1 MTNDPDEPAEPV
13 WVREDVALAIHQ
25 RQLAEHG
32 GTEGVRDL
40 GLLASA
46 MARPHN
52 LLAYG
57 AQDAQDAQD
66 PSTPPDLAALAAAY
80 AFGIARN
87 HPFVDGNKRVAL
99 VVARTFLLLNGVDLV
114 ASQQEKYVT
123 FLRLAEGRLSEEEL
137 ADWIRVHLANA
148 PE

>member
-1 MTNDPDEPAEPV
+1 MTNEQHEPAEPV
-13 WVREDVALAIHQ
+13 WVREDVALAIHR

-32 GTEGVRDL
+32 GSEGVRDA

-46 MARPHN
+46 MARPRN
-52 LLAYG
+52 LLAY
-57 AQDAQDAQD
+57 AED
-66 PSTPPDLAALAAAY
+66 PAAPPDLAALAASY

-99 VVARTFLLLNGVDLV
+99 VVARTFLLLNGADLV
-114 ASQQEKYVT
+114 ASQEEKYVT
-123 FLRLAEGRLSEEEL
+123 FLRLAEGRLPEEEL
-137 ADWIRVHLANA
+137 AGWIRAHLANPQSK

>member
-1 MTNDPDEPAEPV
+1 MTDESPEPAEPV
-13 WVREDVALAIHQ
+13 WVREDVALAIHR

-32 GTEGVRDL
+32 GTDGMRDP

-46 MARPHN
+46 LARPRN
-52 LLAYG
+52 LLAYAG
-57 AQDAQDAQD
+57 EPAA
-66 PSTPPDLAALAAAY
+66 PPDLAALAASY

-99 VVARTFLLLNGVDLV
+99 VLARTFLLLNGADLV
-114 ASQQEKYVT
+114 ASQEDKFVT
-123 FLRLAEGRLSEEEL
+123 FLRLAEGRLPEQEL
-137 ADWIRVHLANA
+137 ADWIRAHLATA